1 MIRPVTIEHEIKSG
15 VAKPKARKLGN
26 IQIYSYIPGSR
37 LLSRNYI
44 IPQEGAPKLMG
55 KHGPKLSLLQW
66 VLIKI
71 KGMVTSNIKNPAKAQ
86 LTLDQTAKY
95 LE

>member
-1 MIRPVTIEHEIKSG
+1 
-15 VAKPKARKLGN
+15 
-26 IQIYSYIPGSR
+26 
-37 LLSRNYI
+37 
-44 IPQEGAPKLMG
+44 MG
-55 KHGPKLSLLQW
+55 KHRPKLSLLQW

-71 KGMVTSNIKNPAKAQ
+71 KGMVTSNMKNPAKAQ